1 MNNQLLR
8 VLSIRSFLVLWM
20 AEIFSQIAFNMMNFI
35 LILVAFELTNSNTAV
50 SGIVLSFTIPAILF
64 GFYAGVYVDKKN
76 KRTILV
82 WTNVLR
88 ALLLCILGAFHTN
101 IFFLYVLTIFI
112 TIITQFF
119 IPAETPII
127 PLLVKEESL
136 LSANA
141 LFGMGIYGSVFVAY
155 ALSGP
160 LYLLLKDQIF
170 FFLGF
175 LFFIASIFSFLIRI
189 PDGKKQ
195 KKIAVVFNLTFRDE
209 VKALFAILSKT
220 KVVYQAMFLLAMSQI
235 IILILA
241 TIGPGYGLQVLGIPV
256 EKFPLVFITPAALG
270 MFLGA
275 ITLGNFFHTKGRGK
289 IAMIGV
295 FLSGFSILLLP
306 YGSKVASR
314 DFVTTINAFLPMFF
328 QVNILHIMTFL
339 AFLLGTA
346 NAFIFVPSNTVLQE
360 KTSDAYRGK
369 VYGLLNA
376 LVGLVSFIPIILV
389 GGFADLIGVSKVLTG
404 IGCTIIAIGMARLFF
419 EKIVV
424 K

>member
-8 VLSIRSFLVLWM
+8 VLSIRSFFVLWM

-64 GFYAGVYVDKKN
+64 GLYAGAYVDKRN

-82 WTNVLR
+82 WTNILR
-88 ALLLCILGAFHTN
+88 ALLLCVLGIFHTN
-101 IFFLYVLTIFI
+101 IFFLYLATIFI

-127 PLLVKEESL
+127 PLLVKGELL

-141 LFGMGIYGSVFVAY
+141 LFSMGIYGSVLIAY
-155 ALSGP
+155 AMSGP
-160 LYLLLKDQIF
+160 IYLFFKDQIF

-175 LFFIASIFSFLIRI
+175 LFFIASLFSFLIRI
-189 PDGKKQ
+189 PIGKKQ
-195 KKIAVVFNLTFRDE
+195 KKVAVVFNLTFRDE
-209 VKALFAILSKT
+209 VKELFAILSKT

-235 IILILA
+235 ITLILA
-241 TIGPGYGLQVLGIPV
+241 TIGPGYGMQVLGIPV
-256 EKFPLVFITPAALG
+256 ENFPLVFITPAVLG

-275 ITLGNFFHTKGRGK
+275 ITLGNFFQGRGREK

-295 FLSGFSILLLP
+295 FLSGLSILLLP

-314 DFVTTINAFLPMFF
+314 DFVTTINTFLPMFF
-328 QVNILHIMTFL
+328 RVNILHIMIFL
-339 AFLLGTA
+339 AFLLGVA
-346 NAFIFVPSNTVLQE
+346 NALIFVPSNTILQE
-360 KTSDAYRGK
+360 KTSEAYRGK

-376 LVGLVSFIPIILV
+376 LVGLTSFIPIILV
-389 GGFADLIGVSKVLTG
+389 GGFADLIGVSKVLTVIGSTIIG
-404 IGCTIIAIGMARLFF
+404 IGVMRLLM
-419 EKIVV
+419 KRRH